1 MIAIYQKEL
10 KSYFGGM
17 MGYIVLAFI
26 LLTGGFFC
34 FFNNF
39 SYGSPYFESC
49 LYSVSFVLLF
59 VVPIL
64 TMRSVAEEKHAKT
77 DQLLYALPLSMG
89 KIILGKYLAM
99 VSVFGIA
106 CAVLG
111 VYPLLL
117 SLYGSVN
124 FLTAYSALI
133 CFFLLGC
140 ALIAI
145 GMFMSSLTESQV
157 IAAVL
162 SFGSMLLCYLMSTIA
177 ALLPA
182 TSLAAYI
189 GITLL
194 ILILAGICYYAT
206 KNYWVSF
213 ALAVLLE
220 AVLLV
225 VYLTSPVSLE
235 GLLGSSLGQLA
246 LFDRLSTF
254 IDSGLFDLTSLIYY
268 LSVSVVFL
276 FFTVQTMEKKRWS

>member
-10 KSYFGGM
+10 KSYFTGM
-17 MGYIVLAFI
+17 MGYIVLAFV
-26 LLTGGFFC
+26 LLVAGFFC

-39 SYGSPYFESC
+39 MYGSPYFESC

-59 VVPIL
+59 VFPIL
-64 TMRSVAEEKHAKT
+64 TMRSVAEEKHSRT

-89 KIILGKYLAM
+89 KILLGKFLAM
-99 VSVFGIA
+99 ASVFGIA

-111 VYPLLL
+111 IYPLFL

-124 FLTAYSALI
+124 FLTAYAALL

-162 SFGSMLLCYLMSTIA
+162 SFGAMLLCYLMSTISA
-177 ALLPA
+177 VLPA
-182 TSLAAYI
+182 TSTASYFGLTVAALAI
-189 GITLL
+189 CGLL
-194 ILILAGICYYAT
+194 YLST
-206 KNYWVSF
+206 KNYWISF
-213 ALAVLLE
+213 AATVLLE
-220 AVLLV
+220 GIVLV
-225 VYLTSPVSLE
+225 VYLVAPASLE
-235 GLLGSSLGQLA
+235 GLLGNTLGQMA

-254 IDSGLFDLTSLIYY
+254 IDSGLFDLSALIYY
-268 LSVSVVFL
+268 LSVIAVFL
-276 FFTVQTMEKKRWS
+276 FFTIQTMEKKRWS